1 MSARTIA
8 AVALALLA
16 ATVALATPTP
26 PALLRYEGR
35 AEAVTPSGEVLRQP
49 VGTEVGLCADAAAV
63 VMRYDVA
70 TRTFLPPRPCV
81 VDDVF
86 RDGFEG

>member
-35 AEAVTPSGEVLRQP
+35 AEAVTPSGEVQRQP
-49 VGTEVGLCADAAAV
+49 AGTEVGLCADDADV
-63 VMRYDVA
+63 VLVYDVDS
-70 TRTFLPPRPCV
+70 RTFRAPRPSV
-81 VDDVF
+81 VEDVF